1 MGVGRDDPVLA
12 KELSKKMSKAM
23 RFDKALECAVELE
36 LVLTKELFQSRDE
49 LASEDATQRG
59 DGQENSS
66 QGGDPSGAVD

>member
-1 MGVGRDDPVLA
+1 
-12 KELSKKMSKAM
+12 MSKAM